1 MQQHGDFFDEDQG
14 KIFTKI
20 HSGVDHRKPVI
31 KRDQLVLGRPRKIE
45 HALHVSETH
54 QDGKVT
60 PIYNDDALIGIIYEC
75 SCGKV
80 AQILFDFEE
89 QSQNEHGQTAA
100 TG

>member
-1 MQQHGDFFDEDQG
+1 MSQGNSIFNKDQSHV
-14 KIFTKI
+14 FTDASPKNMVRN
-20 HSGVDHRKPVI
+20 SVI
-31 KRDQLVLGRPRKIE
+31 KKEKLVIGHPKKIE
-45 HALHVSETH
+45 HSLQVSETQ

-60 PIYNDDALIGIIYEC
+60 PVFNNNELIGIIYEC

-89 QSQNEHGQTAA
+89 DIQSKRTAA